1 MHPLKGKKQS
11 PEHIAKRVAS
21 AAGKPRKP
29 GAGKPANTPEVLWS
43 KVEKRGSDECWPWRG
58 FRNKQGYGRTWINDT
73 GYYAHRIIFDLANPG
88 IIPLS
93 NHERT
98 VCVMHTCDN
107 PPCCNPAHLKLGTHQ
122 DNMDDKVSKGRQ
134 ARFGSVNSPRAKL
147 TAEDVA
153 WIRIQNNYATKRAL
167 ALLHDVSEA
176 TISGCL
182 YGRYYQDI
190 P

>member
-29 GAGKPANTPEVLWS
+29 GSGRPANTPEILWK
-43 KVEKRGSDECWPWRG
+43 KVEKRGPEECWPWIG
-58 FRNKQGYGRTWINDT
+58 FKNKQGYGRTWINDI
-73 GYYAHRIIFDLANPG
+73 GYYAHRVIFDLANPG

-153 WIRIQNNYATKRAL
+153 WIRIQKNYATKRAL
-167 ALLHDVSEA
+167 ALLYDVSEA